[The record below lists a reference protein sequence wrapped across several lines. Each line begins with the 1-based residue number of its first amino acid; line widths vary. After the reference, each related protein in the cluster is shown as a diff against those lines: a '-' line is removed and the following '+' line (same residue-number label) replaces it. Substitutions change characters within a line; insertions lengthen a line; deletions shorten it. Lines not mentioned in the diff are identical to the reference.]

1 MEAINDIPKKRKS
14 KRRVPKITD
23 SSEETRRNAKRKR
36 LAEFAAE
43 NIAED
48 TTTEPLE
55 CNLESSL
62 PNPPPLRRS
71 ARNLSK
77 TISDISSFSLR

>member
-36 LAEFAAE
+36 LAEFA
-43 NIAED
+43 ED

-77 TISDISSFSLR
+77 TSSTMLDISSFSLI